1 MHSLRSSVLLARLLL
16 VWFALTLGVAGASP
30 FINPQSMELV
40 CSTGGEVKLVVTQ
53 GSNDDETSKAQA
65 LGLHTLD
72 CSLCLAT
79 MLPPTQISTEFAKA
93 AAYLASYKKPNNKLN
108 IVIGK
113 TYLLTDGTP
122 IIFYDDEIQ
131 IGFDTFKYSDFAMS
145 SFLEN
150 IKPSTKKIIIDIY
163 TNSNAVNIN
172 IN

>member
-1 MHSLRSSVLLARLLL
+1 MKTYTFNANDINTSSFLGNTHTNYSEMLNNIIINDVIKKNSYLFGNRINVNCSSSLKDNA
-16 VWFALTLGVAGASP
+16 
-30 FINPQSMELV
+30 
-40 CSTGGEVKLVVTQ
+40 
-53 GSNDDETSKAQA
+53 
-65 LGLHTLD
+65 
-72 CSLCLAT
+72 
-79 MLPPTQISTEFAKA
+79 TEFAKA

-113 TYLLTDGTP
+113 TYFLTDDTP

-163 TNSNAVNIN
+163 TNSNAININ
-172 IN
+172 IK

>member
-53 GSNDDETSKAQA
+53 GSNDDEGSKAQA

-79 MLPPTQISTEFAKA
+79 MLPPAQISTEFAKA
-93 AAYLASYKKPNNKLN
+93 APADVPHVNLTTVHVRALAGAPLPPRGPP
-108 IVIGK
+108 V
-113 TYLLTDGTP
+113 
-122 IIFYDDEIQ
+122 
-131 IGFDTFKYSDFAMS
+131 
-145 SFLEN
+145 
-150 IKPSTKKIIIDIY
+150 
-163 TNSNAVNIN
+163 V
-172 IN
+172 

>member
-1 MHSLRSSVLLARLLL
+1 MKTYTFNANDINNSSFLGNTHTNYSEMLNNIIINDVIKKNSYLFGNHINVNSSSSLKDNA
-16 VWFALTLGVAGASP
+16 
-30 FINPQSMELV
+30 
-40 CSTGGEVKLVVTQ
+40 
-53 GSNDDETSKAQA
+53 
-65 LGLHTLD
+65 
-72 CSLCLAT
+72 
-79 MLPPTQISTEFAKA
+79 TEFAKA

-113 TYLLTDGTP
+113 TYFLTDDTP